1 MAGSDELVTV
11 EQVMTS
17 PAERI
22 DAGARV
28 TDAAKRLYDRRIGS
42 LPVTEDGESVGTVTT
57 TDISN
62 DFPSHQFRSEPACV
76 GG

>member
-1 MAGSDELVTV
+1 MAGSDEPVTV

-17 PAERI
+17 PVETI

-28 TDAAKRLYDRRIGS
+28 TDAAKRLYDCRIGS
-42 LPVTEDGESVGTVTT
+42 LLVTEDGESVGIVTT

-62 DFPSHQFRSEPACV
+62 YFPSHQFRSEPA
-76 GG
+76 